1 MKRVNDILKLLFL
14 VYTFYNMICSNK
26 VYFEEILILLVII
39 GINIYKEKY
48 NNSIYTALAS
58 FIGICT
64 GVYINKNFAILL
76 PVAVFDFIVIKNLIG
91 VFLVWLAEA
100 YFLYIGQDI
109 ERVIFLTCV
118 CSLFGYVI
126 REAKKK
132 EVSLKRSLDD
142 ERRLRYELEGVKQ
155 KLLNSSKEAAHLA
168 EVGERNRIA
177 REIHDSVG
185 HKTAGVLI
193 ELQAAYKLVDK
204 NLPKAKEVLER
215 SIDALSETVTII
227 RDTVHNIKPNEKLGI
242 EYIKNI
248 IRNFSFCP
256 VELKFTGD
264 FNKLKPN
271 YIQIMASNI
280 KEALTNAAKYSK
292 ASKIYISI
300 DINEVYLRL
309 YIKNNGV
316 SCSNIKEG
324 LGLSG
329 MRERVNNV
337 GGSISIDSHEGFIIV
352 CVIPFNGGEIFEG
365 SNSR

>member
-1 MKRVNDILKLLFL
+1 MKRVNCILKLLFL
-14 VYTFYNMICSNK
+14 MYVFYDMVCYSK

-39 GINIYKEKY
+39 WINIYKEKY
-48 NNSIYTALAS
+48 NNSIYTAAAS
-58 FIGICT
+58 FIGILI
-64 GVYINKNFAILL
+64 GVYVNKDFAIFL
-76 PVAVFDFIVIKNLIG
+76 PVAAFDFIVIKNLIG
-91 VFLVWLAEA
+91 VFCVYSVEIYLIYL
-100 YFLYIGQDI
+100 GQNV
-109 ERVIFLTCV
+109 EKVIFLTCV

-126 REAKKK
+126 REAEKKK
-132 EVSLKRSLDD
+132 INLKKSLDE
-142 ERRLRYELEGVKQ
+142 ERRLRYELEGVKV
-155 KLLNSSKEAAHLA
+155 KLLNSSREAAHLA
-168 EVGERNRIA
+168 EVSERNRIA

-215 SIDALSETVTII
+215 AIEALSETVTII

-242 EYIKNI
+242 EYVKNI
-248 IRNFSFCP
+248 IHNFSFCP
-256 VELKFTGD
+256 VEFKFTGD

-271 YIQIMASNI
+271 YMEILGANI

-292 ASKIYISI
+292 ASKVYISI

-316 SCSNIKEG
+316 SCSNIKGG

-337 GGSISIDSHEGFIIV
+337 GGSISIDSHDGFIIV
-352 CVIPFNGGEIFEG
+352 CVIPFRGGEIFEG

>member
-1 MKRVNDILKLLFL
+1 MKRVNCILKLLFL
-14 VYTFYNMICSNK
+14 MYTFYDMACYNK

-48 NNSIYTALAS
+48 NNSVYTAAAS
-58 FIGICT
+58 FIGICI
-64 GVYINKNFAILL
+64 GVYVNKAFAMLL
-76 PVAVFDFIVIKNLIG
+76 PVAAFDFIVITNLVGIFF
-91 VFLVWLAEA
+91 VCMAEA
-100 YFLYIGQDI
+100 YFIYSGQNI
-109 ERVIFLTCV
+109 EKVIFLTCM
-118 CSLFGYVI
+118 CSLFGYII
-126 REAKKK
+126 REAEKK
-132 EVSLKRSLDD
+132 EVNLKKSLDD

-155 KLLNSSKEAAHLA
+155 KLLNSSKETAHLA
-168 EVGERNRIA
+168 EVSERNRIA

-204 NLPKAKEVLER
+204 NLPKAKEVMER

-248 IRNFSFCP
+248 VHNFSFCP
-256 VELKFTGD
+256 VEFKFTGD

-271 YIQIMASNI
+271 YIEIMASNI

-292 ASKIYISI
+292 ASKVYISI

-352 CVIPFNGGEIFEG
+352 CVMPFGGKLIET
-365 SNSR
+365 